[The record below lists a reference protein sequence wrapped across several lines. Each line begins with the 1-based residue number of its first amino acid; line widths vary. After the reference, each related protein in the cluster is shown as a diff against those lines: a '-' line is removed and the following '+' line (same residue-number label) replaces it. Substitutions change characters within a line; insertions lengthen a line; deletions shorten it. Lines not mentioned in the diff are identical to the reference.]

1 MLVHL
6 HDSYA
11 MHSIFSPGF
20 PGLLESIYVQERVME
35 RMMPDVYASFV
46 SAWRVPCA
54 RARVL
59 LLKDGH
65 TEETHDLLDI
75 VHNKV
80 VHYPFCQHDPVPDAI
95 TAMGCVLP
103 RGS

>member
-1 MLVHL
+1 MGPIAATLLCYYEPEKVYAVLVHL

-46 SAWRVPCA
+46 SAWRFPCA
-54 RARVL
+54 RARAATQRWS
-59 LLKDGH
+59 H
-65 TEETHDLLDI
+65 RRNT
-75 VHNKV
+75 
-80 VHYPFCQHDPVPDAI
+80 
-95 TAMGCVLP
+95 
-103 RGS
+103 